1 MPDSL
6 NSRPDPETMAWWRK
20 VLKGTQHTIALCA
33 EEYVSAD
40 ERILALE
47 TRVTTLEAD
56 LEAARAA
63 VGELREEH
71 EESLEK
77 IREAYRQLKQQNGS

>member
-1 MPDSL
+1 MPGST
-6 NSRPDPETMAWWRK
+6 NTRPDPETLAWLKK
-20 VLKGTQHTIALCA
+20 VIRGTQHTIALCA

-40 ERILALE
+40 ERILGLE
-47 TRVTTLEAD
+47 SRVTTLEAD

-77 IREAYRQLKQQNGS
+77 IREAFRALKNGN